1 MKSDESGI
9 NKFSS
14 HYHREGDNSPNSQLD
29 AIWQLIY
36 RLKLTENFLQSQL
49 LRLSGYN

>member
-1 MKSDESGI
+1 MKSDESGVC
-9 NKFSS
+9 KLSS
-14 HYHREGDNSPNSQLD
+14 YYHRESDNSPNSQLD

-36 RLKLTENFLQSQL
+36 RLQLTENFLQSQL